1 MNQDNFSVRFEN
13 RFIMVNYD
21 VIMSGLLTAYEIAV
35 YVTLCAYASNADR
48 SCFPSYSTLARRA
61 GCCRSTAIRAIAR
74 LEELGFIEKQNQSSK
89 AGDSTS
95 NLYTIKTAVTVQKEK
110 VSSKPVPSEQSEPVE
125 KSVDNL
131 SATASEAPDSEGVVY
146 DTDYRSVPD
155 TLPPVYDVHHP
166 GVPDTPELYLNNYK
180 DFNNYPHSIYPRVGA
195 QADAEREQLKER
207 IEYDY
212 FEQELPDRLA
222 FVDMLVEVILSL
234 RHEDK
239 PENRRLLAEL
249 DSLAVM
255 EFMEDIKGKDLSE
268 VRNTFAWTR
277 TVFMEFLRRRDLLL
291 KDFW

>member
-1 MNQDNFSVRFEN
+1 M
-13 RFIMVNYD
+13 
-21 VIMSGLLTAYEIAV
+21 
-35 YVTLCAYASNADR
+35 TLCAYASNMDR

-74 LEELGFIEKQNQSSK
+74 LEELGFIEKQNQFSK
-89 AGDSTS
+89 AGDSAS

-110 VSSKPVPSEQSEPVE
+110 PSREPVPSEESELVE

-131 SATASEAPDSEGVVY
+131 PATASEAPDSEGVVY
-146 DTDYRSVPD
+146 DTDHGGVSD

-166 GVPDTPELYLNNYK
+166 GVPDTPELYRDNYK
-180 DFNNYPHSIYPRVGA
+180 DFYNYPHSIYPRAGA
-195 QADAEREQLKER
+195 QADAERNELKET

-222 FVDMLVEVILSL
+222 FVDLLVEVILSL
-234 RHEDK
+234 RHEDN

-255 EFMEDIKGKDLSE
+255 EFIEDIKGKDLSE

>member
-1 MNQDNFSVRFEN
+1 MNQDHFSVRFGK

-35 YVTLCAYASNADR
+35 YVTLCAYASNTDR

-95 NLYTIKTAVTVQKEK
+95 NLYTIKTAVTMQKEEP
-110 VSSKPVPSEQSEPVE
+110 SNEPFPSEQSETVE

-131 SATASEAPDSEGVVY
+131 PATAKEVTDSEGMVC
-146 DTDYRSVPD
+146 DTDQGGVSD
-155 TLPPVYDVHHP
+155 TLPTVYDIHHP
-166 GVPDTPELYLNNYK
+166 GVPDTPELYLDNYK
-180 DFNNYPHSIYPRVGA
+180 DFYNYPHSIYPRAGA
-195 QADAEREQLKER
+195 QTGAEREELKEA

-222 FVDMLVEVILSL
+222 FVDLLVEVILSL
-234 RHEDK
+234 RHDDK
-239 PENRRLLAEL
+239 PENRRLLADL
-249 DSLAVM
+249 DSLAVI
-255 EFMEDIKGKDLSE
+255 EFREDIKGKDLSE
-268 VRNTFAWTR
+268 VRNTFAWSR

>member
-1 MNQDNFSVRFEN
+1 MNQENFSVRFEN

-35 YVTLCAYASNADR
+35 YVTLCAYASNTDR

-110 VSSKPVPSEQSEPVE
+110 PSSEPDSPEQSGRVE

-131 SATASEAPDSEGVVY
+131 LITSEETSDSEGVVC
-146 DTDYRSVPD
+146 DTDHGGVSD
-155 TLPPVYDVHHP
+155 TLPPVYDIHHP
-166 GVPDTPELYLNNYK
+166 GVPDTPELYRDNYK
-180 DFNNYPHSIYPRVGA
+180 DLYNYPHSIYPRVGA
-195 QADAEREQLKER
+195 RSDAEREELKEA

-222 FVDMLVEVILSL
+222 FVDLLVEVILSL

-249 DSLAVM
+249 DSLSVM
-255 EFMEDIKGKDLSE
+255 EFMDDIKGKDLSE

>member
-1 MNQDNFSVRFEN
+1 M
-13 RFIMVNYD
+13 
-21 VIMSGLLTAYEIAV
+21 
-35 YVTLCAYASNADR
+35 C
-48 SCFPSYSTLARRA
+48 
-61 GCCRSTAIRAIAR
+61 
-74 LEELGFIEKQNQSSK
+74 
-89 AGDSTS
+89 
-95 NLYTIKTAVTVQKEK
+95 
-110 VSSKPVPSEQSEPVE
+110 
-125 KSVDNL
+125 
-131 SATASEAPDSEGVVY
+131 
-146 DTDYRSVPD
+146 DTDQGGVSD
-155 TLPPVYDVHHP
+155 TLPPVYDIHHP

-180 DFNNYPHSIYPRVGA
+180 DFNNYPHSIYPRAGA
-195 QADAEREQLKER
+195 QADAEREELKET

-222 FVDMLVEVILSL
+222 FVDLLVEVILSL

>member
-35 YVTLCAYASNADR
+35 YVTLCAYASNTDR

-74 LEELGFIEKQNQSSK
+74 LEELSFIEKQNQFSK

-110 VSSKPVPSEQSEPVE
+110 TSSEPVPSEKSEPVE

-131 SATASEAPDSEGVVY
+131 LTTGGEAFDSEGVVC
-146 DTDYRSVPD
+146 DTDHGGVSD
-155 TLPPVYDVHHP
+155 TLPPVYGIHHP
-166 GVPDTPELYLNNYK
+166 GVPDTPELYLDNYK
-180 DFNNYPHSIYPRVGA
+180 DFYNYPHSIYPRAGA
-195 QADAEREQLKER
+195 QVDAEREELKET

-212 FEQELPDRLA
+212 FEQKLPDRLA
-222 FVDMLVEVILSL
+222 FVDLLVEVILSL